1 MTYQLDPTTGRLR
14 HLLTLEGLPVSLY
27 EEFFA
32 KAESFMKLGTA
43 QVVRRP
49 LLQGKLVINAFFEP
63 STRTRMSFEIA
74 AKSLGAEVV
83 NFDVQNSS
91 LLAKGE
97 SFADTIHVLA
107 SLGAN
112 VIVIRHGG
120 DLLAEVAGHDF
131 AGVALVNGGDGCNS
145 HPSQGLLDAW
155 TVLRRRGAIAG
166 LKVAIV
172 GDIAHSRVARS
183 LAHVYGALG
192 AAEVRVSGPP
202 ELMPSHRELDHL
214 GMVAMPDVDAALRD
228 ADVIVSLRVQYERLG
243 EGEQPGLEDYAT
255 KYRIDARRLA
265 LAAPD
270 ALVMHPGPM
279 NRGLEI
285 TSELADGPQSCFLE
299 QVTNGVAMR
308 MAIIQVLA
316 GT

>member
-1 MTYQLDPTTGRLR
+1 MTYQLDSATGMLR
-14 HLLTLEGLPVSLY
+14 HLLTLEGLPASLY

-32 KAESFMKLGTA
+32 KAESFTDPETA
-43 QVVRRP
+43 RVVRRP
-49 LLQGKLVINAFFEP
+49 LLAGRLVVNAFFEP

-91 LLAKGE
+91 SLAKGE

-107 SLGAN
+107 RLGAD

-120 DLLAEVAGHDF
+120 DLLAELEGHNF
-131 AGVALVNGGDGCNS
+131 SGVTLINGGDGCNA

-155 TVLRRRGAIAG
+155 TVLRRRGTITG

-172 GDIAHSRVARS
+172 GDIVHSRVARS
-183 LAHVYGALG
+183 LAHVYGTLG
-192 AAEVRVSGPP
+192 AAEVRVAGPP
-202 ELMPSHRELDHL
+202 ELMPSPQETDRFGLT
-214 GMVAMPDVDAALRD
+214 VMPDVDMAVRG
-228 ADVIVSLRVQYERLG
+228 ADVIVSLRVQYERMEKDSKLVR
-243 EGEQPGLEDYAT
+243 EDYAT

-279 NRGLEI
+279 NRGVEI
-285 TSELADGPQSCFLE
+285 TSELADCHQSCVLE

-308 MAIIQVLA
+308 MAIMQVLT